1 MAGPS
6 PGFGQGTDMKS
17 FAKWAVAGL
26 LAAMASSPP
35 AVGHHS
41 FAMFDQTA
49 ETRLKGLVVTR
60 FEWTNPHVFVIG
72 TVGSTTYTLEC
83 SSPNLM
89 THQGWKHNTL
99 TPGARIDIA
108 FYPLRNGKPGGMLK
122 TVTLPGGKSI
132 SAW

>member
-1 MAGPS
+1 MTSSSLFRTGEEN
-6 PGFGQGTDMKS
+6 MKS
-17 FAKWAVAGL
+17 LAKWMVAPSL
-26 LAAMASSPP
+26 LAAMTALT

-41 FAMFDQTA
+41 FAMFDQTT
-49 ETRLKGLVVTR
+49 ETKLKSVVVTR
-60 FEWTNPHVFVIG
+60 FEWTNPHVFVIA
-72 TVGSTTYTLEC
+72 TNGSTTYTLEC

-99 TPGARIDIA
+99 APGTKINIV

-122 TVTLPGGKSI
+122 TVELPNGQSI

>member
-1 MAGPS
+1 
-6 PGFGQGTDMKS
+6 MKPL
-17 FAKWAVAGL
+17 AKWMAAL
-26 LAAMASSPP
+26 CLAAAVTASP

-41 FAMFDQTA
+41 FAMFDQTTEA
-49 ETRLKGLVVTR
+49 KLKSVVVTR
-60 FEWTNPHVFVIG
+60 FEWTNPHVFVIA
-72 TVGSTTYTLEC
+72 TTGSTTYTLEC

-89 THQGWKHNTL
+89 GHQGWKHNTL
-99 TPGARIDIA
+99 APGTKIDIV